1 MGSFRG
7 CLFLVACLSVLLP
20 EPASGEPPG
29 PAEARRTDRHG
40 DPLPARAVARL
51 GTVRFRHGDRI
62 DSLAYSRDGRLLASA
77 GLDGTVRLWD
87 ASTGREAR
95 RFVTGNAVFHVAW
108 SPDGKTLAAGGLGLA
123 IVLWDVATGAER
135 RRLEHHDPLAALGFS
150 PDGKQVLTA
159 GVVVRLWEASTGRE
173 VLRLSAG
180 PALTAAALSPDGRTL
195 ATAGQGRPVVL
206 RDATTGKEFRRI
218 ELPGGSATC
227 LAFSPDGKLLALA
240 DTEKRLRLVG
250 LADGREVRAPGRGPG
265 RASSAVF
272 SPDGRWLACG
282 GHEAPL
288 RVWEA
293 STGRELPGFRDNG
306 ERPRAL
312 AFAPDGKTLA
322 SAGEERVV
330 RFWDVPDGRERFPAG
345 DESVGP
351 DYLEWL
357 PDGRSVLTQGPQ
369 AVDEWA
375 AADGRH
381 LGRFPPRS
389 RLTVP
394 GRLAV
399 SPDGG
404 RVAVAGGT
412 NKVRVWEVGTDR
424 ELSTLEV
431 ETGWTR
437 AAFTDEG
444 RVLITGSLLGVI
456 RLWQAD
462 TGEELRRF
470 GGGEG
475 GVTALAVSADGR
487 SLATAH
493 PAGGGAYDI
502 RVWEKASGKQRRQ
515 FRGHEGLIRGLAFS
529 PDGRLLAS
537 SSEDHTALL
546 WDTAGPR
553 PAGLKG
559 GWAGLADDDA
569 AAAFDV
575 LVALAERPAEA
586 VPLVRQHLKA
596 VPAVNVR
603 QLDQWVAELDSDD
616 FEAREG
622 ASREL
627 ERLAEAAVPA
637 LRRGLA
643 ARPSPEGRRRIEGL
657 LERHGRPERLTAEG
671 LRQLRALEA
680 LERAGTAEARRLIEE
695 LAGGEPEA
703 RLTREA
709 KAALRHPSRRP
720 RD

>member
-1 MGSFRG
+1 MTSFRG
-7 CLFLVACLSVLLP
+7 GLLLATCLSIVLAD
-20 EPASGEPPG
+20 PAPGAAGE
-29 PAEARRTDRHG
+29 EARRTDRHG
-40 DPLPARAVARL
+40 DLLPAGAVARL

-62 DSLAYSRDGRLLASA
+62 DALAYSPAGRLLASA
-77 GLDGTVRLWD
+77 GLDGTVRLWE
-87 ASTGREAR
+87 ASTGREVR
-95 RFVTGNAVFHVAW
+95 RFATGSAVFHVSW

-123 IVLWDVATGAER
+123 VVLWDVATGAER
-135 RRLEHHDPLAALGFS
+135 RRLEHLDPLAALGFS
-150 PDGKQVLTA
+150 RDGKQVLTA

-173 VLRLSAG
+173 VLRVSAG

-195 ATAGQGRPVVL
+195 AIAGQGRPVVL
-206 RDATTGKEFRRI
+206 RDATTGNELRRI
-218 ELPGGSATC
+218 EVSGGGATC

-240 DTEKRLRLVG
+240 DSEKRLRLVC
-250 LADGREVRAPGRGPG
+250 LADGREVRTPGRGSG
-265 RASSAVF
+265 RAWSVAI

-282 GHEAPL
+282 GQLAPL
-288 RVWEA
+288 RVWEVG
-293 STGRELPGFRDNG
+293 TGRELPGFRDNG

-322 SAGEERVV
+322 SAWEERVV

-351 DYLEWL
+351 DFLEWL
-357 PDGRSVLTQGPQ
+357 PDGRSVLTQGRQ

-381 LGRFPPRS
+381 LGRLRPRS
-389 RLTVP
+389 RLTAP
-394 GRLAV
+394 EQLAE
-399 SPDGG
+399 SPEGG
-404 RVAVAGGT
+404 WVAVAGGT
-412 NKVRVWEVGTDR
+412 KKIRVREVGTGK
-424 ELSTLEV
+424 EVSTVEV

-437 AAFTDEG
+437 AAFTDG
-444 RVLITGSLLGVI
+444 GGVLVTGSLLGVVQ
-456 RLWQAD
+456 LWRVD
-462 TGEELRRF
+462 RGEELLRF
-470 GGGEG
+470 GGTEG
-475 GVTALAVSADGR
+475 GVTALAVSPDGH

-502 RVWEKASGKQRRQ
+502 RIWEKASGKQRRR

-559 GWAGLADDDA
+559 DWAGLADDDA

-586 VPLVRQHLKA
+586 VPLLRQHLKA

-616 FEAREG
+616 FATRER

-643 ARPSPEGRRRIEGL
+643 ARPSPEGRRRIERL

-680 LERAGTAEARRLIEE
+680 LERAGTAETRRLIEE

-703 RLTREA
+703 RVTREA
-709 KAALRHPSRRP
+709 RASLRRLRARP
-720 RD
+720 RE